1 MKKQL
6 AFLGGFV
13 LLLSACSSSK
23 SSINRTDTKA
33 VATAGETNAVNGVW
47 RFVRNVGGAATSPDK
62 KIKLIRDKHWMFSQF
77 DPATNITLYHHGGTY
92 LLDGNSYAETID
104 YANETTGGLIGQT
117 YRYNINV
124 AGDTM
129 TLTGPFSEVWAR
141 VK

>member
-6 AFLGGFV
+6 AFLVGLLV
-13 LLLSACSSSK
+13 LMSACSSSK
-23 SSINRTDTKA
+23 SPVNRTNGKA

-47 RFVRNVGGAATSPDK
+47 HFVRNVGEVATSPDK
-62 KIKLIRDKHWMFSQF
+62 KIKLILDKHWMFSQF

-92 LLDGNSYAETID
+92 LLDGNSYAETIN

-117 YRYNINV
+117 YRYNVNV
-124 AGDTM
+124 VGDTM
-129 TLTGPFSEVWAR
+129 TLTGPFNEVWAR